1 MLTLVNCVSDGIQER
16 SKDGQGRFCCW
27 PGCLTQD
34 KCLCLLPVI
43 FGHLYN
49 VCVHACRYLV
59 IVIFSPVCPTK
70 SEHCQSS
77 ILVLYT
83 EHVLSQQQGSLSS
96 WYTEVIFLLLRQKL
110 YISAVLSESWC
121 ACLECAKML
130 FVCCYTC

>member
-1 MLTLVNCVSDGIQER
+1 MLTLVICVSDGIQER

-49 VCVHACRYLV
+49 VCVHAYRYLV

-70 SEHCQSS
+70 SKHCQSS

-83 EHVLSQQQGSLSS
+83 ERVLSQQQGSLSS
-96 WYTEVIFLLLRQKL
+96 
-110 YISAVLSESWC
+110 
-121 ACLECAKML
+121 
-130 FVCCYTC
+130 